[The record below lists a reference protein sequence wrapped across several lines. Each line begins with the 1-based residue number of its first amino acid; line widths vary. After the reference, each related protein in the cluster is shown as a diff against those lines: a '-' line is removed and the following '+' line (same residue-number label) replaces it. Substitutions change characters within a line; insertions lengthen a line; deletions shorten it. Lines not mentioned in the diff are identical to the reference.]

1 MSNYLRIVEKA
12 KTDEASPS
20 TPDQRERLATK
31 ATEATKAPA
40 GVGVR
45 ADSPCDKSDERS
57 WSFAPL
63 TVSEALAEISGWGT
77 GASRNA
83 ALYRRGELSEEKAVE
98 YVACAILARRG
109 ASFKGWK
116 RHAPAVRKALSLCIH
131 ELDPKVCKVC
141 NGYAQSLIENQGDAE
156 RGRWKEGNGRSARGN
171 GRGGAKPPDKEALPT
186 GDRPRRAGR
195 TLKG

>member
-31 ATEATKAPA
+31 ATEATKAPGGG
-40 GVGVR
+40 GVGAGSAR
-45 ADSPCDKSDERS
+45 DIGDERS

-63 TVSEALAEISGWGT
+63 TVSETLAEIGGWGM

-83 ALYRRGELSEEKAVE
+83 ELYRRGELSEEKAVE
-98 YVACAILARRG
+98 YVTCAILARRG
-109 ASFKGWK
+109 ASFAGWK

-141 NGYAQSLIENQGDAE
+141 NGYARNLIENQGDT
-156 RGRWKEGNGRSARGN
+156 GR
-171 GRGGAKPPDKEALPT
+171 
-186 GDRPRRAGR
+186 
-195 TLKG
+195 KGV

>member
-40 GVGVR
+40 GVGVGAGSAR
-45 ADSPCDKSDERS
+45 DKSDERS

-63 TVSEALAEISGWGT
+63 TVSEALAEIGGWGM

-83 ALYRRGELSEEKAVE
+83 EL
-98 YVACAILARRG
+98 
-109 ASFKGWK
+109 
-116 RHAPAVRKALSLCIH
+116 
-131 ELDPKVCKVC
+131 
-141 NGYAQSLIENQGDAE
+141 
-156 RGRWKEGNGRSARGN
+156 
-171 GRGGAKPPDKEALPT
+171 
-186 GDRPRRAGR
+186 
-195 TLKG
+195 